1 MIMTGL
7 KLYLGYVLGT
17 LLVACI
23 TAVVLVVGIYVLAKL
38 SK

>member
-7 KLYLGYVLGT
+7 KLYLGYVLGQMLIT
-17 LLVACI
+17 VVVISALVLF
-23 TAVVLVVGIYVLAKL
+23 VLIAGTL